1 MRDDEDRPAT
11 AEEDRLPRAL
21 ERMSID
27 ALEAY
32 AGELEEEIARV
43 RGEIARKRRLS
54 AAAAGLFEPPS

>member
-1 MRDDEDRPAT
+1 MRDDEDRPAPP
-11 AEEDRLPRAL
+11 AEERFPRAL

-32 AGELEEEIARV
+32 AGELEGEIARV
-43 RGEIARKRRLS
+43 RGEIARKRRLG